1 MQQFMSM
8 QDASPMNMITEFK
21 IAIVIT
27 KNLSYHSNLGLLSV
41 IFSYFHTKLMQFG
54 VILNS

>member
-1 MQQFMSM
+1 
-8 QDASPMNMITEFK
+8 MITEFK
-21 IAIVIT
+21 IIIVIT

-41 IFSYFHTKLMQFG
+41 IISYFHTKLMQFI